1 MEIRTEIDINAPAE
15 RVFGLLTD
23 FASYPAWNPLVPEAS
38 GELRVGE
45 RIRIR
50 VVAGREMLFRPV
62 VTAFDPPR
70 ALRWRGVIGLGVF
83 FSGEHG
89 FSIEPL
95 GPDRVRLVH
104 GEVYTGL
111 LVPFLAGTLN
121 RDARPAFENF
131 NRALKER
138 AERKTG

>member
-1 MEIRTEIDINAPAE
+1 MEIRTEIEIDAPAE
-15 RVFGLLTD
+15 RVFAILTD
-23 FASYPAWNPLVPEAS
+23 FKQYPAWNPLVPEAS

-50 VVAGREMLFRPV
+50 VVAGREMRFHPV
-62 VTAFDPPR
+62 VTTFDPPR
-70 ALRWRGVIGLGVF
+70 ALAWRGTIVAGFL

-89 FSIEPL
+89 FSIEPI
-95 GPDRVRLVH
+95 GPERVRLVH

-111 LVPFLAGTLN
+111 IVPFLAGTLN
-121 RDARPAFENF
+121 RDARPAFERF
-131 NRALKER
+131 NQALKER

>member
-1 MEIRTEIDINAPAE
+1 MEIRTEIEIDAPAE
-15 RVFGLLTD
+15 RVFEILTD
-23 FASYPAWNPLVPEAS
+23 FARYPAWNPLVPEAS

-50 VVAGREMLFRPV
+50 VVAGREMRFRPV
-62 VTAFDPPR
+62 VVAFDPPR
-70 ALRWRGVIGLGVF
+70 ALRWRGVIGLGF
-83 FSGEHG
+83 LFSGEHG

-95 GPDRVRLVH
+95 GPGRVRLVH

-121 RDARPAFENF
+121 RDARPAFEKF
-131 NRALKER
+131 NRALKEH